1 MLSPGQ
7 MPGGKQNVSMSE
19 GLLSASAIEMPE
31 GPSGAAWQRLL
42 LACLFSALLH
52 LVLIGI
58 PVNPTGGVPNVV
70 STIQARLEPATID
83 EVSAAAAAEATVQ
96 SEALPAVSEN
106 AKAAAEPKRLEPKP
120 AEKPAA
126 PPASSPGSG
135 IEVPFIRDP
144 TYYPA
149 RQLDVYPQPVAMI
162 QPKCPESAVAQ
173 RINGRVQ
180 LLVLIDEFGVVNEA
194 SVTEAQPP
202 GLFDDAA
209 VQAFRAARFVPAQ
222 KAGNHVKSRVLLRV
236 NFLCG
241 DTEAPAR

>member
-1 MLSPGQ
+1 MA
-7 MPGGKQNVSMSE
+7 E
-19 GLLSASAIEMPE
+19 GLLSTSAVEMPE
-31 GPSGAAWQRLL
+31 APSGAAWQRLL

-70 STIQARLEPATID
+70 STIQARLEPATEAD
-83 EVSAAAAAEATVQ
+83 LSASAVADAKVQ
-96 SEALPAVSEN
+96 SEASPAFSEN
-106 AKAAAEPKRLEPKP
+106 AKAASEPKRPESKP
-120 AEKPAA
+120 SEKPAA
-126 PPASSPGSG
+126 PPVSSPGSG
-135 IEVPFIRDP
+135 IEVPVIRDP

-162 QPKCPESAVAQ
+162 QPKCPEPAIAQ
-173 RINGRVQ
+173 RLNGRVQ

-202 GLFDDAA
+202 GMFDDAA

-222 KAGNHVKSRVLLRV
+222 KQGNHVKSRVLLRV

>member
-1 MLSPGQ
+1 
-7 MPGGKQNVSMSE
+7 MSE
-19 GLLSASAIEMPE
+19 GLLSNGAVEMPE
-31 GPSGAAWQRLL
+31 APSGAAWQRLL

-58 PVNPTGGVPNVV
+58 PVNPTGGVPNVI
-70 STIQARLEPATID
+70 STIQARLEPAANED
-83 EVSAAAAAEATVQ
+83 AGAAAAIEANTANDAA
-96 SEALPAVSEN
+96 SPIAEN
-106 AKAAAEPKRLEPKP
+106 AKSVAEPKRPESRA
-120 AEKPAA
+120 AEKTSA
-126 PPASSPGSG
+126 PPMPSPGAG
-135 IEVPFIRDP
+135 IEVPVIRDP

-162 QPKCPESAVAQ
+162 QPKCPEPAVAQ

-180 LLVLIDEFGVVNEA
+180 LLVLIDEFGLVNEA
-194 SVTEAQPP
+194 SVTDAQPA
-202 GLFDDAA
+202 GMFDDAA

-222 KAGNHVKSRVLLRV
+222 KQGNHVKSRVLLRV

>member
-1 MLSPGQ
+1 
-7 MPGGKQNVSMSE
+7 MSE
-19 GLLSASAIEMPE
+19 GLLSNGAVEMPE
-31 GPSGAAWQRLL
+31 VPSGAAWQRLL

-58 PVNPTGGVPNVV
+58 PVNPTGGVPNVI
-70 STIQARLEPATID
+70 STIQARLEPAANED
-83 EVSAAAAAEATVQ
+83 ASAVAAVEANTANDAASPLA
-96 SEALPAVSEN
+96 EN
-106 AKAAAEPKRLEPKP
+106 AKAAVEPKRPETRP
-120 AEKPAA
+120 AEKTAA
-126 PPASSPGSG
+126 PPMPSPGAG
-135 IEVPFIRDP
+135 IEVPVIRDP

-162 QPKCPESAVAQ
+162 QPKCPEPAVAQ

-202 GLFDDAA
+202 GMFDDAA
-209 VQAFRAARFVPAQ
+209 VQSFRAARFVPAQ
-222 KAGNHVKSRVLLRV
+222 KQGNHVKSRVLLRV